1 MLEMFLFVF
10 NVLWE
15 LLVLKIASQKDFF
28 PPSKKIEKTVIFLK
42 ATNSL
47 QCSYQKGECCPFSFF
62 LISFA

>member
-28 PPSKKIEKTVIFLK
+28 PPSKKNRKNSNFFESYKQFTV
-42 ATNSL
+42 
-47 QCSYQKGECCPFSFF
+47 
-62 LISFA
+62 